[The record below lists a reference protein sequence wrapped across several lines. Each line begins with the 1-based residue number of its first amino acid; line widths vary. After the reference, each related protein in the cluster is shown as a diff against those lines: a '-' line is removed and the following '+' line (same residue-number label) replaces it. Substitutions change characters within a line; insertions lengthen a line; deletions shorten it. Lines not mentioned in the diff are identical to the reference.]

1 MARLQE
7 YIDDTMLRDTTSK
20 APVNHAVSTRGR
32 DVKSSINEYSA
43 IRIFRDAEADELV
56 IENNPY
62 RRPLRAND
70 NRFIDFGVRLGRE
83 LISSNSSLAA
93 NRMLLN
99 IYESELLQ
107 VPPADRHDLW
117 ADFGL
122 FYAPVTR
129 LIGEAIRPALE
140 NHVFG
145 FLAAECAHVDSWGPH
160 DLQAALTSTFDASPT
175 RALCSAILSMKSK
188 QRQARFYL
196 LQRSAGF
203 LFGNR
208 ETRAAHPVA
217 RHWTIVGLAE
227 QPRRPM
233 ALSPR
238 VLRAAG
244 LRPEPHA
251 YWQFYLP
258 TWLTLNNYAHCLARD
273 PARLLRY
280 IGFLCFA
287 EVDAAASC
295 DAEHALFREL
305 FSARA
310 SPETSVFGRARMVWE
325 ELVAPV
331 MANFGGEHFGAGAS
345 PEAPVFRSARMVWEE
360 LVAPVLANY
369 GNEHLTELARGF
381 EEARVLTDI
390 AMKDFVLQAT
400 WFDELPRFRE
410 HANRVY
416 AKIRSGEMPTPLET
430 FVEPRGERSTTH
442 VHDDDRLLVIEQ
454 GSMDFFP
461 ALGDAIR
468 FNAGDILLVPR
479 HHLHGSVVRTEE
491 CVYHQPLVSR
501 EVAAGALG

>member
-1 MARLQE
+1 MARPQE
-7 YIDDTMLRDTTSK
+7 HIELALHGMSNDTMSRDTTS
-20 APVNHAVSTRGR
+20 NGAVDHVLSVRGR
-32 DVKSSINEYSA
+32 EVKSLINEYSA
-43 IRIFRDAEADELV
+43 IRIFRDAEAEELV
-56 IENNPY
+56 IESNPY

-70 NRFIDFGVRLGRE
+70 NRFIDFGGRLGRE
-83 LISSNSSLAA
+83 LLPTNSSLAA

-99 IYESELLQ
+99 IYESELLH
-107 VPPADRHDLW
+107 VPPAGSHDLW

-129 LIGEAIRPALE
+129 LIGETIRPALE

-145 FLAAECAHVDSWGPH
+145 FLDAECAHVASWGRH
-160 DLQAALTSTFDASPT
+160 ELQAAISATFAASPT
-175 RALCSAILSMKSK
+175 RALCSTILSMKSK

-196 LQRSAGF
+196 LQRSVGF

-217 RHWTIVGLAE
+217 RHWKVVGLVE

-238 VLRAAG
+238 ALWAAG
-244 LRPEPHA
+244 LKPEPHA

-273 PARLLRY
+273 PTKLFRY
-280 IGFLCFA
+280 IGFVCFA

-295 DAEHALFREL
+295 EAEHALFREL
-305 FSARA
+305 F
-310 SPETSVFGRARMVWE
+310 G
-325 ELVAPV
+325 
-331 MANFGGEHFGAGAS
+331 
-345 PEAPVFRSARMVWEE
+345 PEASTEAPAFRSARVAWEE

-369 GNEHLTELARGF
+369 GDEHATEVARGF
-381 EEARVLTDI
+381 EEARVVTEL
-390 AMKDFVLQAT
+390 AKADFVLQAT

-410 HANRVY
+410 HATRLY
-416 AKIRSGEMPTPLET
+416 AQILSGEMPAPIET
-430 FVEPRGERSTTH
+430 FVEPLGERSTTH
-442 VHDDDRLLVIEQ
+442 VHDDDRLLVIER
-454 GSMDFFP
+454 GSMDFWP
-461 ALGDAIR
+461 AFGDPIR
-468 FNAGDILLVPR
+468 FDPGDVLLVPR

-501 EVAAGALG
+501 EAAAGALG